1 MLDLTATPQAA
12 PAAPSA
18 ADLLAADWRG
28 DLDPDALPPT
38 PQYSEAQRRVL
49 AACLQQFAT
58 RGFEASSTRDI
69 AAVIGVQSPSLYRH
83 FPNKEGMLAA
93 LVLVG
98 YEHYNA
104 RLLTA
109 FIGAG
114 PTPAEQLAAVI
125 REHVLLSCEYSRLTL
140 VIQQELAHLTPET
153 ATVVSGYRGRT
164 IQLVEQILARG
175 IEEGTFDVP
184 HLRTTITILGGMG
197 QSAALTFPHR
207 HDLTADQYAAEY
219 VDLTLRLVGASTTA
233 PPHADAAAGTTSEK
247 DPA

>member
-1 MLDLTATPQAA
+1 MLDLTSTPGTG
-12 PAAPSA
+12 PSGPSA
-18 ADLLAADWRG
+18 ADLLAADWRS

-38 PQYSEAQRRVL
+38 PQYSAAQRRVL
-49 AACLQQFAT
+49 LACLQLFAT

-83 FPNKEGMLAA
+83 FPNKEGMLEA

-114 PTPAEQLAAVI
+114 PTPAQQLAAVI

-140 VIQQELAHLTPET
+140 VIQQQLAHLAPEA
-153 ATVVSGYRGRT
+153 ATVVTGYRGRT

-184 HLRTTITILGGMG
+184 HLRTTITLLGGMG

-207 HDLTADQYAAEY
+207 HDLTADQYAAQY
-219 VDLTLRLVGASTTA
+219 VDLTLRLVGAAPQTA
-233 PPHADAAAGTTSEK
+233 PSAGPTSEK
-247 DPA
+247 DLA

>member
-1 MLDLTATPQAA
+1 MLDLTSTAATAPA
-12 PAAPSA
+12 PAA
-18 ADLLAADWRG
+18 ADLPAADWRG

-38 PQYSEAQRRVL
+38 PQCSEAQRRVL
-49 AACLQQFAT
+49 AACLQQFAI

-69 AAVIGVQSPSLYRH
+69 AAVIGVRSPSLYRH
-83 FPNKEGMLAA
+83 FPSKEAMLAT
-93 LVLVG
+93 LVVLG

-114 PTPAEQLAAVI
+114 PTPAQQLAAVI

-140 VIQQELAHLTPET
+140 VIQQELTHLTPET
-153 ATVVSGYRGRT
+153 ATVVTGYRRRT

-175 IEEGTFDVP
+175 IEEGTFVVP

-219 VDLTLRLVGASTTA
+219 VDLTLRLVGAAPLTTPSA
-233 PPHADAAAGTTSEK
+233 PPTSEK
-247 DPA
+247 DHA